1 MKTLKEYL
9 AENKKVY
16 SFKVK
21 VAGELPEGFQESLK
35 KSLEKY
41 QIVTLEKMTTPVQ
54 ESPMD
59 FPELVNKEV
68 TIYDLVV
75 EYPITAPEI
84 SNFVKDMGLSEECFR
99 VRGSGEPSEYE
110 QLGIDDDPSGSA
122 LLNDPY
128 YKESAKVNHKDYFG
142 ADFNKNFLKELAKTA
157 KERDKELGKD
167 KAKPDVLG
175 EAPQVKTDKAGA
187 KSAVGSK

>member
-1 MKTLKEYL
+1 MKTLREYL
-9 AENKKVY
+9 TENKKVY

-21 VAGELPEGFQESLK
+21 VAGDLPEGFQENLK

-59 FPELVNKEV
+59 FPELANKEV
-68 TIYDLVV
+68 TIFDLIV

-84 SNFVKDMGLSEECFR
+84 TNFVKDMGMAEECFR

-110 QLGIDDDPSGSA
+110 QLMNDDEASGSS

-128 YKESAKVNHKDYFG
+128 YKETTNAKHKDYFG
-142 ADFNKNFLKELAKTA
+142 ADFNKNFLKELAKAA

-175 EAPQVKTDKAGA
+175 EAPKLKTDKAGA
-187 KSAVGSK
+187 KSAIGS

>member
-1 MKTLKEYL
+1 MKTLREYL
-9 AENKKVY
+9 TENKKVY

-21 VAGELPEGFQESLK
+21 VAGDLPEGFQENLK

-59 FPELVNKEV
+59 FPELANKEV
-68 TIYDLVV
+68 TIFDLIV

-84 SNFVKDMGLSEECFR
+84 TNFVKDMGMAEECFR

-110 QLGIDDDPSGSA
+110 QLMNDDEASGSS

-128 YKESAKVNHKDYFG
+128 YKETTNAKHKDYFG
-142 ADFNKNFLKELAKTA
+142 ADFNKNFLKELAKAA

-175 EAPQVKTDKAGA
+175 EAPKIKTDKAGA
-187 KSAVGSK
+187 KSAIGS

>member
-1 MKTLKEYL
+1 MKTLREYL

-21 VAGELPEGFQESLK
+21 VAGDLPEGFQENLK

-59 FPELVNKEV
+59 FPELANKEV
-68 TIYDLVV
+68 TIFDLIV

-84 SNFVKDMGLSEECFR
+84 TNFVKDMGVAEECFR

-110 QLGIDDDPSGSA
+110 QLMIDDEASGSS

-128 YKESAKVNHKDYFG
+128 YKETTNAKHKDYFG
-142 ADFNKNFLKELAKTA
+142 TDFNKNFLKELAKAA

-175 EAPQVKTDKAGA
+175 EAPKLKTDKAGV
-187 KSAVGSK
+187 KSAIGS

>member
-1 MKTLKEYL
+1 MKTLREYL

-21 VAGELPEGFQESLK
+21 VAGDLPEGFQENLK

-59 FPELVNKEV
+59 FPELANKEV
-68 TIYDLVV
+68 TIFDLVV

-84 SNFVKDMGLSEECFR
+84 SNFVKDIGMSEECFR
-99 VRGSGEPSEYE
+99 VRGSSEPTEYE
-110 QLGIDDDPSGSA
+110 QLAIDDEPTGSA

-128 YKESAKVNHKDYFG
+128 YKESTNAKHKDYFG
-142 ADFNKNFLKELAKTA
+142 ADFNKNFLKELAKSA
-157 KERDKELGKD
+157 KERSKELGQD

-175 EAPQVKTDKAGA
+175 EAPKLKTDKVGA
-187 KSAVGSK
+187 KSAIGS

>member
-1 MKTLKEYL
+1 MKTLREYL
-9 AENKKVY
+9 SENKKVY

-21 VAGELPEGFQESLK
+21 VAGDLPESFQENLK

-59 FPELVNKEV
+59 FPELANKEV
-68 TIYDLVV
+68 TIFDLVV

-84 SNFVKDMGLSEECFR
+84 SNVVKDMGMSEECFR
-99 VRGSGEPSEYE
+99 VRGSSEPTEYD
-110 QLGIDDDPSGSA
+110 QLLVKDEDKTA
-122 LLNDPY
+122 LLSDPY
-128 YKESAKVNHKDYFG
+128 YKESTNAHHKDYFG
-142 ADFNKNFLKELAKTA
+142 ADFNKNFLKELAKAA
-157 KERDKELGKD
+157 KERTKELGID

-175 EAPQVKTDKAGA
+175 EAPKLKTDKAGA
-187 KSAVGSK
+187 KSAIGS